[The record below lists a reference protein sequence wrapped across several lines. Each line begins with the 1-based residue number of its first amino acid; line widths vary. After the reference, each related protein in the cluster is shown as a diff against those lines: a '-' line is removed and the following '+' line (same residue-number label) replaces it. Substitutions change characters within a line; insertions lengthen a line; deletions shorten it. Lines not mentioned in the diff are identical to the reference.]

1 MIRCQPGK
9 STVTLPSGL
18 AGGRAHL
25 FNPQPNTTVSTV
37 RFNLLDGNQPVQI
50 DMVYAKIQQQ
60 QWKRDAYGQTAS
72 NRLLLSNATM
82 VACLWLED
90 TLTSRDMK
98 RLVNEFSRKQPRAVT
113 LGRPIVAIHLVRA
126 GLSWPEDEHQ
136 GPTSIFNCLPDDQW
150 HPMAS
155 KPPVV
160 AGHPLL
166 NQPAETVWF
175 QGSMSTGMPV
185 SVHYC
190 SIAAVKQSDA
200 WLLITVQPEGNSELL
215 EQAIVRLRDAQ
226 MAAGLAA
233 GFRLRRVKR
242 VGLNEMV
249 RDIFLYPKAEL
260 CRGTQP
266 LVGRECNWSIERG
279 NNVLWYIATTY
290 HPDAIAAAMAQWRV
304 LR

>member
-1 MIRCQPGK
+1 M
-9 STVTLPSGL
+9 
-18 AGGRAHL
+18 
-25 FNPQPNTTVSTV
+25 STV

-50 DMVYAKIQQQ
+50 DMVDAKIKQQQ
-60 QWKRDAYGQTAS
+60 LKSDAYGQTAS

-82 VACLWLED
+82 VACLWLDD
-90 TLTSRDMK
+90 TLSSRDMK

-185 SVHYC
+185 SLHYR
-190 SIAAVKQSDA
+190 SIAAVEQSDDRV
-200 WLLITVQPEGNSELL
+200 LIIVQPEGNSELL
-215 EQAIVRLRDAQ
+215 GLAVVCLRDAQ
-226 MAAGLAA
+226 MAAGLAE
-233 GFRLRRVKR
+233 GFKLRRVKR
-242 VGLNEMV
+242 LCCNEMV
-249 RDIFLYPKAEL
+249 ADIFLYPKAEH
-260 CRGTQP
+260 CRGT
-266 LVGRECNWSIERG
+266 VHRENCELNWSIDRG
-279 NNVLWYIATTY
+279 NNVLWYSAMTD
-290 HPDAIAAAMAQWRV
+290 HPDVIAPQLAQWRAV
-304 LR
+304 S